1 MPGGS
6 IQPPQHLQNF
16 LKVTVGMEWPEGSEG
31 NLKEIHNAWMA
42 FKQAAQH
49 AKDDLAP
56 VSRTLDNSMDG
67 SAARLYQDVT
77 KKDLPEIL
85 DSLISTADELGKS
98 AMNASASSRRRR
110 S

>member
-31 NLKEIHNAWMA
+31 GLKEIHNAWMA
-42 FKQAAQH
+42 FKDMAQN
-49 AKDDLAP
+49 AKDDLGP
-56 VSRTLDNSMDG
+56 VGRKVADSMDG
-67 SAARLYQDVT
+67 SAARLYADSTQ
-77 KKDLPEIL
+77 KDLPEIL
-85 DSLISTADELGKS
+85 DSLISSADEMGKS